1 MVLAIVGFHL
11 VSVLLFF
18 QVCTSIIWFI
28 PVNIFYLYDN
38 LYIKFACWI
47 SSELCSTLEL
57 PPAEV
62 LL

>member
-11 VSVLLFF
+11 VSVAFF
-18 QVCTSIIWFI
+18 EVCTSIIWFI
-28 PVNIFYLYDN
+28 PINMFYLE
-38 LYIKFACWI
+38 IKFVCWI